1 MKALYYRSLPVLYHA
16 VSAYQLLEVLLHR
29 ILVHPNEPAVLVVPD
44 FIKEKYPN
52 IMLIA
57 SRRLFDRVGLF
68 PYTQIPHTTEPEIT
82 ARALNAWEVLF
93 GDTRF
98 SRIYV
103 AGAHFYFSLCLIQK
117 GLPFSM
123 FEDAAGMLTRPRT
136 LFASL
141 LKTYPV
147 QAAIAAKY
155 GLFTGEHPLVQTVI
169 CLTRAQAFMPQSVR
183 CENFCVEDALEALS
197 KKQRRKIVSLFV
209 RAPIHT
215 QANAVFLTQQLSA
228 LGILSGEEQHTFY
241 RALFASLPENTRLF
255 LKVHPDDKTDY
266 TALLPDAQ
274 ICTAPFPS
282 ELLPYVLTPLPKS
295 LYTAGST
302 GYHNLMHHFRVY
314 QPKGGVWCPVS

>member
-1 MKALYYRSLPVLYHA
+1 MKALYCRSLPVLYHA

-169 CLTRAQAFMPQSVR
+169 CLTRAQAFVPQSVR

-302 GYHNLMHHFRVY
+302 GYHNLVHHFRVY